1 MVLKSQGAA
10 ALVGVLLAGGATS
23 LPIIWGHSIVEATD
37 GGAQECSGVR
47 FDGSFC

>member
-10 ALVGVLLAGGATS
+10 FFVAVLLIGGITS

-37 GGAQECSGVR
+37 SGAQECSGVR
-47 FDGSFC
+47 IDGLFC